1 MLETVDAGR
10 PLRRAG
16 LTVFPLVAATERELP
31 YRLLRDAIEAGEVE
45 VTEMGSGN
53 VGEVVARNSGPRDVL
68 VLDGEQL
75 VGAKQNRTTS
85 RTILLPA
92 RTDTTLPVSCMEQG
106 RWHFRS
112 GRFEHAPQHSP
123 TAVRR
128 KAREVEAE
136 RAAGAGAGDPAAFA
150 PSELGRA
157 QHAVWEEIDGIA
169 RTLDASSSTGD
180 LGEAYR
186 TWMGRLGELGDA
198 FPLVEGQVGLAVFLG
213 RRPLGMDLIGAPA
226 LYGDLHEQLLRGYLL
241 DMLREERREES
252 GRGTGSGGGAEAG
265 SEGGPGSAAGRG
277 AGGDARGDRDPADRA
292 DALDLLIQVADA
304 ELTQVPT
311 PGRGAY
317 RVLSGGVVGGE
328 LDDPELAEEE
338 GWRDGLVHLSAFAA
352 GPAGS
357 R

>member
-16 LTVFPLVAATERELP
+16 LTVFPLVATADRELP

-45 VTEMGSGN
+45 ITEMGSGN

-123 TAVRR
+123 SAVRR

-136 RAAGAGAGDPAAFA
+136 RAAGAGAGDPAGFA

-157 QHAVWEEIDGIA
+157 QYAVWEEIDGIA

-186 TWMGRLGELGDA
+186 KWMGRLGELGDA
-198 FPLVEGQVGLAVFLG
+198 FPLVDGQVGLAVFLG
-213 RRPLGMDLIGAPA
+213 RRPLGMDLIGAGA
-226 LYGDLHEQLLRGYLL
+226 LYADLHEQLLRGYLL
-241 DMLREERREES
+241 DMLREERREAG
-252 GRGTGSGGGAEAG
+252 GRDDGSGGG
-265 SEGGPGSAAGRG
+265 
-277 AGGDARGDRDPADRA
+277 ARGDRDPAGRA

-304 ELTQVPT
+304 ELTRVPT
-311 PGRGAY
+311 PGRGVY

-328 LDDPELAEEE
+328 LDDPERAEDE

-352 GPAGS
+352 GPARG